1 MCGTKDQTILAK
13 VPNTSH
19 VYILVL
25 DKVLR
30 FIRKNEKGWELTI
43 SSLDDLFHDVIEKS
57 VQHVTLTDST
67 RHTSHGD
74 ESDASYD
81 DGDEEGKK
89 YAHYTEQ
96 EKWVILSLF

>member
-1 MCGTKDQTILAK
+1 MKATFNSLSVFTTPQIMDQNSPPPPT
-13 VPNTSH
+13 
-19 VYILVL
+19 
-25 DKVLR
+25 
-30 FIRKNEKGWELTI
+30 
-43 SSLDDLFHDVIEKS
+43 DDLFHDVIEKS
-57 VQHVTLTDST
+57 AQHVALTDST

-96 EKWVILSLF
+96 EK